1 MKAVPNAALATCFI
15 ERHPSMDPDA
25 TCDVQIRRKA
35 WAKNC
40 SVLVLE
46 PPAANSVAKDMMEA
60 WHYLWQSLGATENQI
75 QSLILLNV
83 ELRMHEEVEEVEIW
97 PGSPNYPRSLPT
109 VWNRFNEQTMG
120 QIRLR
125 HSRSI
130 ADILSSTH
138 RTPSTYV
145 DSSRIQFV

>member
-1 MKAVPNAALATCFI
+1 MGIKAEDRWWSEAAYANQRRKSGRIEHTTFIMKAVPNAALATCFI

-35 WAKNC
+35 WAQNC
-40 SVLVLE
+40 SVLEL
-46 PPAANSVAKDMMEA
+46 PTANFDAKDMMEA

-97 PGSPNYPRSLPT
+97 SPNYPKSL
-109 VWNRFNEQTMG
+109 
-120 QIRLR
+120 
-125 HSRSI
+125 
-130 ADILSSTH
+130 
-138 RTPSTYV
+138 RTASVKT
-145 DSSRIQFV
+145 FVVYSVSLN